1 MGIRSRRR
9 PSHNRPTTA
18 KRRAELARLGRTR
31 RIRIPTDDDFMTREH
46 LLRCSCGSNLKATIL
61 SASRRG
67 WAISTMDNT
76 ITHCRCP
83 KCPPKT

>member
-1 MGIRSRRR
+1 
-9 PSHNRPTTA
+9 
-18 KRRAELARLGRTR
+18 
-31 RIRIPTDDDFMTREH
+31 MTREH